1 MRGLALLLIVLPI
14 AACQPLPHPF
24 ADAAPPPSPPDGPG
38 VVVARVADVPPSLA
52 LPLADA
58 MAAAL
63 RDAEIP
69 ASTAGAGNKGS
80 YHLIAA
86 EREKPHDN
94 GQSSVVIAWE
104 LRRADGQP
112 VGHGTTEAEV
122 PSAPWAAAEAETLH
136 RVAAKAV
143 PAIAGLMQD
152 EPPKA
157 APVSELRLAVRPVT
171 GAPGDGGHALTRA
184 MDFALRQVH
193 IAIAEKQEDES
204 LVLTGKVEMSP
215 PAAGTQQVKVSWAL
229 SRPDGRE
236 IGEISQENAVPAH
249 SLDGNWG
256 EIALA
261 VANAAAPGVAQLVE
275 RAK

>member
-1 MRGLALLLIVLPI
+1 
-14 AACQPLPHPF
+14 
-24 ADAAPPPSPPDGPG
+24 PDGPG
-38 VVVARVADVPPSLA
+38 VVVAPVADASATLA
-52 LPLADA
+52 MPLAEA

-69 ASTAGAGNKGS
+69 ASTAGTGNKES

-86 EREKPHDN
+86 EREKPHDD

-104 LRRADGQP
+104 LRRADGEP
-112 VGHGTTEAEV
+112 LGHGTTEAEV
-122 PSAPWAAAEAETLH
+122 ASAPWQAADKQTLH
-136 RVAAKAV
+136 EVAAKAA
-143 PAIAGLMQD
+143 PTIAGLMQD
-152 EPPKA
+152 DPPKA
-157 APVSELRLAVRPVT
+157 VPVSEVRLAVRPVT

-184 MDFALRQVH
+184 MDFALRHVH

-215 PAAGTQQVKVSWAL
+215 PEAGQQQVKVSWAL
-229 SRPDGRE
+229 SRPDGHE

-261 VANAAAPGVAQLVE
+261 VANAAAPGVAQLVA